1 MLPSDLTDEA
11 IERLDTQDPLAH
23 CRDRF
28 VLPETAIYLDGNSLG
43 PLPRAAMER
52 ARVTVEEQWGQDLIA
67 SWNRHAWID
76 LPFSSGE
83 KIAPLLGAGPG
94 QVVCCDSI
102 SVNLFKLLCQCLHM
116 QAQNDKNRKVMLSAR
131 DNFPTDLYIG
141 QGLEQL
147 LGSEACK
154 LVTVPEEELEQH
166 LGSDVAVLFL
176 SHVNFRSGRLHDIA
190 ALTRAAHEQ
199 GVLVVWDLAHSA
211 GVVDIALDAWGADFA
226 VGCGYKF
233 LNGGPGAP
241 AFIYANQKHHHALS
255 QPLKGWM
262 GHQAPFDFVEKYVP
276 ASGMASFLTGTP
288 PVLSMAVLDA
298 ALDEFSGLS
307 VAELRRKSVALT
319 TLFMELV
326 SQSEELKELVCRSPA
341 LAEQRGS
348 QLAYSH
354 PRAWEICQALL
365 EAGVIADFRSPDILR
380 LGFSPLVL
388 RYKDIADS
396 VARLRQVMVEQTY
409 LQPRF
414 AQRARVT

>member
-1 MLPSDLTDEA
+1 MPNSDFSGKT
-11 IERLDTQDPLAH
+11 IQQLDAQDPLAH
-23 CRDRF
+23 CRERF
-28 VLPETAIYLDGNSLG
+28 VLPDKRIYLDGNSLG
-43 PLPRAAMER
+43 PLPKAAIRR
-52 ARVTVEEQWGQDLIA
+52 ARDTVEQQWGQDLIA
-67 SWNRHAWID
+67 SWNSHAWID
-76 LPFSSGE
+76 LPFSTGE
-83 KIAPLLGAGPG
+83 KIAPLIGARPG

-102 SVNLFKLLCQCLHM
+102 SVNLFKLLCQCLQM
-116 QAQNDKNRKVMLSAR
+116 QESRSVLLSAR
-131 DNFPTDLYIG
+131 ENFPTDLYIG

-147 LGSEACK
+147 LGSQACQ
-154 LVTVPEEELEQH
+154 LVTVSEDELGQ
-166 LGSDVAVLFL
+166 LLAGDVAVVYL

-190 ALTRAAHEQ
+190 ELTRVAHDQ
-199 GVLVVWDLAHSA
+199 GALVIWDLAHST
-211 GVVDIALDAWGADFA
+211 GVVEIELDAWNVDFA

-241 AFIYANQKHHHALS
+241 AFIYANKRHHDFLS
-255 QPLKGWM
+255 QPIKGWM
-262 GHQAPFDFVEKYVP
+262 GHQAPFDFVEQYTP

-288 PVLSMAVLDA
+288 PVLSLAVLDA
-298 ALDEFSGLS
+298 ALDEFAGLS
-307 VAELRRKSVALT
+307 VADLRHKSVALT

-326 SQSEELKELVCRSPA
+326 SQSEELQELECRSPA

-380 LGFSPLVL
+380 FGFSPLIL
-388 RYKDIADS
+388 RYEDIADS
-396 VARLRQVMVEQTY
+396 VARLRKVMTGQSY